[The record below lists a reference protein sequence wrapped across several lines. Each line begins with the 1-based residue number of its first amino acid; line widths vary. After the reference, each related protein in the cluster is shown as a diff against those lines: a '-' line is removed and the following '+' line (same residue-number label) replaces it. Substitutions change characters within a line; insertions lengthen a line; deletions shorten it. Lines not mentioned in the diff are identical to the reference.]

1 MSITLSLPMLIALLA
16 VNGGVLIFLLVD
28 WFKKNYTIV
37 DLETWNTIAT
47 FYNEEHDEENNCGGG
62 VGFHLYLPENNTEN
76 EDEED
81 E

>member
-1 MSITLSLPMLIALLA
+1 MSIGLVITLVSINM
-16 VNGGVLIFLLVD
+16 GVLIFLLID

-62 VGFHLYLPENNTEN
+62 VGFFRECIYDEEEELE
-76 EDEED
+76 EED

>member
-1 MSITLSLPMLIALLA
+1 MSIQLIITLVSLNM
-16 VNGGVLIFLLVD
+16 GVLIFLLAD

-62 VGFHLYLPENNTEN
+62 TGFFRECLYDEEY
-76 EDEED
+76 EDEE
-81 E
+81 

>member
-1 MSITLSLPMLIALLA
+1 MFIPTWILIVA
-16 VNGGVLIFLLVD
+16 VVINVGVISFFIWD

-47 FYNEEHDEENNCGGG
+47 FYNENQDEGELPGGT
-62 VGFHLYLPENNTEN
+62 GFFRECIYEDVDD
-76 EDEED
+76 EDEEEYD